1 MRAFAAE
8 LKSRRTAA
16 GLSQE
21 ALALDCGV
29 NRTFVAKLELAVNQ
43 PSLTTLL
50 RIADGLGVELPE
62 LIAETLRRYR
72 QEARAARKTP
82 TTDRSA

>member
-8 LKSRRTAA
+8 LKSRRMAA

-21 ALALDCGV
+21 ALAHECGV
-29 NRTFVAKLELAVNQ
+29 NRTFVAKLELAANQ

-50 RIADGLGVELPE
+50 RISAGLGIELPD

-72 QEARAARKTP
+72 KESRASRRAQ
-82 TTDRSA
+82 D

>member
-50 RIADGLGVELPE
+50 RIADGLGADLPD
-62 LIAETLRRYR
+62 LISETLRRYR
-72 QEARAARKTP
+72 KESKSSRKGTAP
-82 TTDRSA
+82 GSN